1 MVYTAVPLL
10 PMIPVNMRCFG
21 CGDTDVGEKQN
32 PPVYR
37 VTLSY
42 CSQSNMSF

>member
-10 PMIPVNMRCFG
+10 PMIAVNMRCFG

-32 PPVYR
+32 PPVYGGQLCLI
-37 VTLSY
+37 VLSLT
-42 CSQSNMSF
+42 